1 MASVKHNF
9 GRQKKE
15 PQDPTKVPTGI
26 DSSTFMSPAIP
37 EEVKSAV
44 PAIHAVPQENY
55 APLLRRFHKYM
66 QDRGEMSDQ
75 EYHALQ
81 SKDFADV
88 EFSTV
93 LTGLFTLTTLIT
105 KLKTK
110 LSTVATD
117 LEKINMPVP
126 FIDLF
131 VRMLRSA
138 RAGFEL
144 LAVDNNFRFPRLRSF
159 RWRVDVTISSSSL
172 SRILKPSIMM
182 QMCLS
187 NGVRK
192 TFQLSVEQFSQIRYG
207 VAKVLLDMQTLD
219 RHPIMRIV
227 NEFDR
232 KDKEER
238 NK

>member
-1 MASVKHNF
+1 MSTAKHNF

-15 PQDPTKVPTGI
+15 PQDPTRVPAGV

-37 EEVKSAV
+37 EEVKAAV
-44 PAIHAVPQENY
+44 PAIHAVKPENY

-66 QDRGEMSDQ
+66 QERGSMSEL

-81 SKDFADV
+81 SKEFADI

-93 LTGLFTLTTLIT
+93 FSGLFALSTLVT

-110 LSTVATD
+110 ISVIAAD
-117 LEKINMPVP
+117 LEKINMPLP
-126 FIDLF
+126 FIDLYI
-131 VRMLRSA
+131 RMLRSS

-182 QMCLS
+182 QVCS
-187 NGVRK
+187 GN
-192 TFQLSVEQFSQIRYG
+192 
-207 VAKVLLDMQTLD
+207 
-219 RHPIMRIV
+219 
-227 NEFDR
+227 
-232 KDKEER
+232 
-238 NK
+238 

>member
-1 MASVKHNF
+1 MATAKHNF

-15 PQDPTKVPTGI
+15 PADPTKVPPGI
-26 DSSTFMSPAIP
+26 DSSTFMSPLIP
-37 EEVKSAV
+37 VEIKALVHSL
-44 PAIHAVPQENY
+44 HSVPQDSY
-55 APLLRRFHKYM
+55 APLLRRFHTYT
-66 QDRGEMSDQ
+66 QNGGEMSDQ
-75 EYHALQ
+75 DYHTLQ
-81 SKDFADV
+81 AKEFPEI
-88 EFSTV
+88 EFSV
-93 LTGLFTLTTLIT
+93 IFSGLYSLNTLVT

-110 LSTVATD
+110 LSVVAAD
-117 LEKINMPVP
+117 LEKMNMPAP

-131 VRMLRSA
+131 VRMLCSSRS
-138 RAGFEL
+138 GFEL
-144 LAVDNNFRFPRLRSF
+144 IAVDNNFRFPRLQNF

-207 VAKVLLDMQTLD
+207 VAKVLLDMQTLE